1 MLAEGRRAR
10 VKGERGT
17 SMRTPGE
24 SAGAR
29 QGPGGDRAVADNRRP
44 STAIASRSP
53 AADPSGRFYAR
64 VAQAIAR
71 GAGLCAKARSGVI
84 RVST

>member
-1 MLAEGRRAR
+1 MPRCGCALCL
-10 VKGERGT
+10 GT
-17 SMRTPGE
+17 F
-24 SAGAR
+24 
-29 QGPGGDRAVADNRRP
+29 
-44 STAIASRSP
+44 P

>member
-1 MLAEGRRAR
+1 MR
-10 VKGERGT
+10 VKPGADRALASTQAPERG
-17 SMRTPGE
+17 
-24 SAGAR
+24 
-29 QGPGGDRAVADNRRP
+29 NRF
-44 STAIASRSP
+44 TFP

-84 RVST
+84 RLSS